1 MFAAVSRYKVD
12 QRSDEVVQMGH
23 EELLPL
29 VRSIPGFVAHYAM
42 NLSADEALL
51 VGIFED
57 QAGINQFVQASM
69 EWLQKRV
76 FPMGAPYN
84 QPPLQTAITQLK
96 AFNTPQEAKLFVECV
111 VLAR

>member
-1 MFAAVSRYKVD
+1 MFAAISRYKVD
-12 QRSDEVVQMGH
+12 ERSDEVVQRGH
-23 EELLPL
+23 EEFVPIA
-29 VRSIPGFVAHYAM
+29 RNIPGFVAHYAM
-42 NLSADEALL
+42 NLSDDEALL

-57 QAGINQFVQASM
+57 QAGIEQFLQASL

-84 QPPLQTAITQLK
+84 QPPLQTAVTRLK
-96 AFNTPQEAKLFVECV
+96 AFNTPEEARLFVECA